1 MSWDKSEIGAVP
13 EATRR
18 VAQAAFPKGTLY
30 MQMRDELGVLF
41 EEGDFK
47 ALYARVGQQGYP
59 AWRLVLVSLMQFNEG
74 LGDRDAAN
82 AVRGRIDWK
91 YALGLELEDAG
102 FDYSLLSEFRG
113 RLLDGEAGQYLFEMM
128 LRR

>member
-91 YALGLELEDAG
+91 YAFGLVLEDVG
-102 FDYSLLSEFRG
+102 LDYSILSEFRG
-113 RLLDGEAGQYLFEMM
+113 RQLYVEDCEYVYI
-128 LRR
+128 

>member
-47 ALYARVGQQGYP
+47 ALYARVGQHGYP
-59 AWRLVLVSLMQFNEG
+59 AWRLVLGSLMPFNEG
-74 LGDRDAAN
+74 LGGPDAAE
-82 AVRGRIDWK
+82 AGRGGVGWK
-91 YALGLELEDAG
+91 VAFGWGLEDAG
-102 FDYSLLSEFRG
+102 S
-113 RLLDGEAGQYLFEMM
+113 
-128 LRR
+128 